1 MPHAARPQ
9 QPGSPPRLPARR
21 AARGFT
27 LIELIVVVAIIAIG
41 VAVTTLALRDPTAS
55 QLEREA
61 ARLSA
66 LLESARAEARA
77 LGLPVRWQP
86 AAEQGGSEQ
95 FHFVGLP
102 PSVEMPQRFLAP
114 GVQAQVVGAAALLL
128 GPEAIIPAQRVVL
141 SLGQQQIVLAT
152 DGLGPFTVA
161 EEAPRS

>member
-1 MPHAARPQ
+1 MPT
-9 QPGSPPRLPARR
+9 PPRHLPLRLRARR
-21 AARGFT
+21 RAWGFT
-27 LIELIVVVAIIAIG
+27 LIELIVVVAIIAIA
-41 VAVTTLALRDPTAS
+41 VSVTTLALRDPTAS

-86 AAEQGGSEQ
+86 AADPTGSEQ
-95 FHFVGLP
+95 FRFVGLP
-102 PSVEMPQRFLAP
+102 PSAAMPTRFLAP
-114 GVQAQVVGAAALLL
+114 GVQAQVVGATALML
-128 GPEAIIPAQRVVL
+128 GPEATIAPQRVVL
-141 SLGQQQIVLAT
+141 SLGQQRIVLAT

>member
-1 MPHAARPQ
+1 MSHAPR
-9 QPGSPPRLPARR
+9 RLPLSRPDR
-21 AARGFT
+21 KLCRGFT

-41 VAVTTLALRDPTAS
+41 VAVTTLALRDPAAA

-86 AAEQGGSEQ
+86 AADQTGSEQ
-95 FHFVGLP
+95 FRFVGLP

-114 GVQAQVVGAAALLL
+114 GVQAQVVGAAALML
-128 GPEAIIPAQRVVL
+128 GPEATIPPQRVVL
-141 SLGQQQIVLAT
+141 SLGQQHIVLAT